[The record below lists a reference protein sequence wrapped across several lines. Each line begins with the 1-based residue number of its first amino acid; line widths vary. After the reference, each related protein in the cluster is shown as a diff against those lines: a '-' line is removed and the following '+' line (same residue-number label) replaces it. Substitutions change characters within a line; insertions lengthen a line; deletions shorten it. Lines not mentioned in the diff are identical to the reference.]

1 MVDRISMKKV
11 ALNIVD
17 QLEKTEIKIVETFK
31 HLEGYVMGVEGDQ
44 IFINIGTNEGV
55 VKGMNFSISRIKEMV
70 DPVSGTTKTVQMP
83 LADVKII
90 SVQDAVSVGMVAGG
104 ASKGIQPKDHATRRQ

>member
-1 MVDRISMKKV
+1 MKKV

-104 ASKGIQPKDHATRRQ
+104 ASKGIQPKDHAKRRQ

>member
-1 MVDRISMKKV
+1 MKKV
-11 ALNIVD
+11 ALKIVD

-31 HLEGYVMGVEGDQ
+31 PLEGYVMGVEGDQ

-104 ASKGIQPKDHATRRQ
+104 ASKGIQPKDHAKRRQ

>member
-55 VKGMNFSISRIKEMV
+55 VKGMNFSISRSKEMV
-70 DPVSGTTKTVQMP
+70 DRVSGATKTVQMP

-90 SVQDAVSVGMVAGG
+90 SVQDDVSVGTIPGA
-104 ASKGIQPKDHATRRQ
+104 ASKGIQPKDHAKRR

>member
-70 DPVSGTTKTVQMP
+70 DVTSQKRGARAP
-83 LADVKII
+83 L
-90 SVQDAVSVGMVAGG
+90 
-104 ASKGIQPKDHATRRQ
+104 RRAK

>member
-1 MVDRISMKKV
+1 
-11 ALNIVD
+11 
-17 QLEKTEIKIVETFK
+17 
-31 HLEGYVMGVEGDQ
+31 MGGEGDQ
-44 IFINIGTNEGV
+44 VFINIGTNEGV

-104 ASKGIQPKDHATRRQ
+104 ASKGIQPKDHAKRRQ